1 MNRIA
6 VICAAMAG
14 LALSACAADPQ
25 SQMSAPIKR
34 AVTPPGGQWEVTEAL
49 AVEPTGSNAA
59 PYMGQKLGLYDK
71 SAGDPAGRSCDKPSY
86 MGWDAPAASVVGSTA
101 KGEDSRPV
109 MEVTCKGEAFGTYVG
124 MADGS
129 LMTRVNNW
137 VLTLKRVP
145 AEIAKAPEPAPAA
158 EPAKVAE
165 PAKPEPA
172 KMAEPDK
179 RTPDPRTIVYL
190 ASYPTEKK
198 AQAGWKVLA
207 KKSPILAK
215 QTPIFN
221 HVDLEKKGKWVRL
234 YGLAADETERA
245 TICKQVAKVVDEC
258 GSRLRE

>member
-25 SQMSAPIKR
+25 PKMSTLAKR

-49 AVEPTGSNAA
+49 AVEPTGSNSA
-59 PYMGQKLGLYDK
+59 PYKGQKLSLYEK
-71 SAGDPAGRSCDKPSY
+71 SAGDPAGRSCDTPVY
-86 MGWDAPAASVVGSTA
+86 MGWEASPASVLGSGV
-101 KGEDSRPV
+101 KGDDVRPV

-137 VLTLKRVP
+137 VLTLNRAAP
-145 AEIAKAPEPAPAA
+145 EMAKAPEPVKMP
-158 EPAKVAE
+158 EPEPVKMAE
-165 PAKPEPA
+165 PAKP
-172 KMAEPDK
+172 DS
-179 RTPDPRTIVYL
+179 RTIVYL
-190 ASYPTEKK
+190 ASYPSEKK
-198 AQAGWKVLA
+198 AQAGWKVLS

-215 QTPIFN
+215 QQPIFN
-221 HVDLEKKGKWVRL
+221 SVDLPKKGKWVRL
-234 YGLAADETERA
+234 YGLAADEAERA
-245 TICKQVAKVVDEC
+245 TICKQVGKAVDEC

>member
-6 VICAAMAG
+6 VICVAMAG

-25 SQMSAPIKR
+25 PQMSAPAKR
-34 AVTPPGGQWEVTEAL
+34 MVTPPGGQWEVTEAL
-49 AVEPTGSNAA
+49 AVAPTGSNNA
-59 PYMGQKLGLYDK
+59 PYMGQKLSLYDK
-71 SAGDPAGRSCDKPSY
+71 SAIDPAGRSCDTPVY
-86 MGWDAPAASVVGSTA
+86 MGWEAAPASVLGDSV
-101 KGEDSRPV
+101 KGGEARPV

-129 LMTRVNNW
+129 LMTRVNDW
-137 VLTLKRVP
+137 VLTLNR
-145 AEIAKAPEPAPAA
+145 AAPEMAQAL
-158 EPAKVAE
+158 EPVKMPEPVKVVEPE

-179 RTPDPRTIVYL
+179 RTIVYL
-190 ASYPTEKK
+190 ASYPSDKK

-215 QTPIFN
+215 QQPIFT
-221 HVDLEKKGKWVRL
+221 HVDLPKKGKWVRL
-234 YGLAADETERA
+234 YGLASDEAERA
-245 TICKQVAKVVDEC
+245 TICKQVGKAVDEC